1 MDENR
6 TFGQAPLPPHNA
18 LPNPGS
24 NNSVS
29 ASVITYRD
37 VSRLIYCRGAG
48 RVLVG
53 LDMYKSR
60 GRVPCK
66 YRVGTADPRTC

>member
-1 MDENR
+1 MITE
-6 TFGQAPLPPHNA
+6 PSVKLPSPPHNA
-18 LPNPGS
+18 YPIGS
-24 NNSVS
+24 NSSVS
-29 ASVITYRD
+29 ASVKYGRD

-60 GRVPCK
+60 ERVPCT
-66 YRVGTADPRTC
+66 YT